1 MRNEVLQRVSQSGEL
16 FDLLVQLDDMFVR
29 QCFNVG
35 ARSATVLPQGEQLA
49 DLFQGNPRSRER
61 LMKAKVCRSLAIG
74 RNSKG
79 APVMPKSFQPYPVY
93 GS

>member
-1 MRNEVLQRVSQSGEL
+1 MLHKVLQRVPQSGEL

-49 DLFQGNPRSRER
+49 DLFQRKPEI
-61 LMKAKVCRSLAIG
+61 A
-74 RNSKG
+74 
-79 APVMPKSFQPYPVY
+79 
-93 GS
+93 